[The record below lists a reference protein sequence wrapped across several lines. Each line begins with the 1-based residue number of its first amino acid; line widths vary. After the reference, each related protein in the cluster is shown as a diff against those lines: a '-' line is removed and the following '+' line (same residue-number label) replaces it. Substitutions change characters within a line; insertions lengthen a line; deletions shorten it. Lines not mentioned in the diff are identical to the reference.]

1 MKKEVKYALEALSGR
16 LPREDKN
23 LDWFY
28 LLGFLELNRVAG
40 AFLTTAEGLE
50 MKLPPSVHR
59 RLSAVRA
66 EQADRVRFLR
76 RWIEDIAYELDA
88 SGTEYVFLK
97 GSILSHT
104 QFAGKPVY
112 ASGER
117 VSNDVDLLIRPK
129 DAGRVSR
136 ALARIGFR
144 QGSWDEKRGAFRP
157 LSRLEIVARR
167 MNRGET
173 APLIA
178 STGNARFP
186 FVEVDVNFS
195 VDYLPFG
202 QERLVEG
209 MLLSRRRYPLDEKSG
224 LAGASPEW
232 FFLHLL
238 LHQYKES
245 VLYFAAER
253 GKETDLY
260 KFLDIYRI
268 LTGGYLNQETLKNI
282 SVLYGISYQVGSVLC
297 AVSRLFGCEL
307 PAWVTVPAKEP
318 PVLIPAANTSYE
330 WTLPV
335 EERISRF
342 SRLPLLRDVK
352 K

>member
-117 VSNDVDLLIRPK
+117 VSNDVDLPF
-129 DAGRVSR
+129 VPTT
-136 ALARIGFR
+136 FH
-144 QGSWDEKRGAFRP
+144 RP
-157 LSRLEIVARR
+157 LCPLRSKKSMHDSPSLYIEAAR
-167 MNRGET
+167 
-173 APLIA
+173 
-178 STGNARFP
+178 SK
-186 FVEVDVNFS
+186 
-195 VDYLPFG
+195 
-202 QERLVEG
+202 ER
-209 MLLSRRRYPLDEKSG
+209 SKHYS
-224 LAGASPEW
+224 
-232 FFLHLL
+232 
-238 LHQYKES
+238 Q
-245 VLYFAAER
+245 
-253 GKETDLY
+253 
-260 KFLDIYRI
+260 
-268 LTGGYLNQETLKNI
+268 
-282 SVLYGISYQVGSVLC
+282 
-297 AVSRLFGCEL
+297 
-307 PAWVTVPAKEP
+307 
-318 PVLIPAANTSYE
+318 
-330 WTLPV
+330 
-335 EERISRF
+335 
-342 SRLPLLRDVK
+342 
-352 K
+352 

>member
-117 VSNDVDLLIRPK
+117 GQS
-129 DAGRVSR
+129 
-136 ALARIGFR
+136 
-144 QGSWDEKRGAFRP
+144 
-157 LSRLEIVARR
+157 
-167 MNRGET
+167 
-173 APLIA
+173 
-178 STGNARFP
+178 FP
-186 FVEVDVNFS
+186 
-195 VDYLPFG
+195 
-202 QERLVEG
+202 R
-209 MLLSRRRYPLDEKSG
+209 
-224 LAGASPEW
+224 AGA
-232 FFLHLL
+232 H
-238 LHQYKES
+238 
-245 VLYFAAER
+245 R
-253 GKETDLY
+253 
-260 KFLDIYRI
+260 
-268 LTGGYLNQETLKNI
+268 
-282 SVLYGISYQVGSVLC
+282 
-297 AVSRLFGCEL
+297 L
-307 PAWVTVPAKEP
+307 PAGE
-318 PVLIPAANTSYE
+318 LG
-330 WTLPV
+330 
-335 EERISRF
+335 
-342 SRLPLLRDVK
+342 
-352 K
+352 

>member
-1 MKKEVKYALEALSGR
+1 M
-16 LPREDKN
+16 
-23 LDWFY
+23 
-28 LLGFLELNRVAG
+28 
-40 AFLTTAEGLE
+40 
-50 MKLPPSVHR
+50 
-59 RLSAVRA
+59 
-66 EQADRVRFLR
+66 RFLR

-209 MLLSRRRYPLDEKSG
+209 MLLSRWTKRAGSRALRPSGSFSTCSCISTRRACSTLRRNGEKR
-224 LAGASPEW
+224 P
-232 FFLHLL
+232 
-238 LHQYKES
+238 
-245 VLYFAAER
+245 
-253 GKETDLY
+253 
-260 KFLDIYRI
+260 
-268 LTGGYLNQETLKNI
+268 I
-282 SVLYGISYQVGSVLC
+282 SINFWISTAY
-297 AVSRLFGCEL
+297 
-307 PAWVTVPAKEP
+307 
-318 PVLIPAANTSYE
+318 
-330 WTLPV
+330 
-335 EERISRF
+335 
-342 SRLPLLRDVK
+342 
-352 K
+352 